1 MDAADL
7 RLFVLWLQTSGLRIA
22 VVVLAALAARFIL
35 NAALGRFERD
45 QGGADGEERRSRAR
59 TVAGVLRSLGLALV
73 AAAAALMILSELGMD
88 TAPLLAGAGILG
100 LALGLGAQT
109 LVRDLIGGLFILAE
123 DQFHVGDNVRI
134 GTATGVVER
143 ITLRATYLR
152 DLDGALHLIPNGEIR
167 AVANL
172 SRGWSQAVVDVII
185 PADRPVAAALAVL
198 ESVCE
203 AAAVDPELA
212 PLLDG
217 PPRVAGVEA
226 VEAAGVRLRILA
238 RTGPGQQWQAARILR
253 ARALPALLGAAL
265 EVAAVLPADR
275 PAPPTSDAGER

>member
-1 MDAADL
+1 
-7 RLFVLWLQTSGLRIA
+7 
-22 VVVLAALAARFIL
+22 
-35 NAALGRFERD
+35 
-45 QGGADGEERRSRAR
+45 
-59 TVAGVLRSLGLALV
+59 
-73 AAAAALMILSELGMD
+73 
-88 TAPLLAGAGILG
+88 
-100 LALGLGAQT
+100 LGAQT